1 MAKPRFCE
9 SPDCKR
15 KTPFSP
21 INDGAKYC
29 CNQCKNRANYIANT
43 MEYEWELLRHKERK
57 RNIKILEYLLT
68 TGQWRVTH
76 DLLIQMGFIFEVTYI
91 PFVDKDSNS
100 NMRFGNCYLKVLDQ
114 DMYEIIYINN

>member
-57 RNIKILEYLLT
+57 RNIKILEYLLSV
-68 TGQWRVTH
+68 GNSRVSYE
-76 DLLIQMGFIFEVTYI
+76 LLAQMGFIFEVTYI
-91 PFVDKDSNS
+91 PFVSEDQSENL
-100 NMRFGNCYLKVLDQ
+100 RFGNCFLKCVSEDQ
-114 DMYEIIYINN
+114 YEIIYINN